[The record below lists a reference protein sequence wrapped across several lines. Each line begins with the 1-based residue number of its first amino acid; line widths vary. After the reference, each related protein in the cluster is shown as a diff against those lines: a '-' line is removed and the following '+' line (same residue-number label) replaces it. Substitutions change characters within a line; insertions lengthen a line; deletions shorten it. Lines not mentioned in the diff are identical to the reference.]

1 MHATPDP
8 IGLALE
14 RCVSTPG
21 PCLHSRAQNANFHH
35 SVAKP
40 VNPANLN
47 GVGDNTQLMHLHEPS
62 LLYNIRYRYSK
73 NLIYTYT
80 GAGARR
86 PHPPHHPSIV
96 QAVVADP
103 TAEHVAQATS

>member
-1 MHATPDP
+1 M
-8 IGLALE
+8 
-14 RCVSTPG
+14 CVRTRPR
-21 PCLHSRAQNANFHH
+21 LRSRAQNANFHH

-62 LLYNIRYRYSK
+62 LLYNIRFRYAK

-80 GAGARR
+80 GARGPQPA
-86 PHPPHHPSIV
+86 PPLH
-96 QAVVADP
+96 
-103 TAEHVAQATS
+103 

>member
-1 MHATPDP
+1 VV
-8 IGLALE
+8 
-14 RCVSTPG
+14 CVRTKPRLRSCP
-21 PCLHSRAQNANFHH
+21 QNANFHH

-62 LLYNIRYRYSK
+62 LLYNIRFRYAK

-80 GAGARR
+80 GAGARCPHR
-86 PHPPHHPSIV
+86 PSTV
-96 QAVVADP
+96 QAQATDP
-103 TAEHVAQATS
+103 TTELAQATS

>member
-1 MHATPDP
+1 M
-8 IGLALE
+8 
-14 RCVSTPG
+14 CVCCTRPR
-21 PCLHSRAQNANFHH
+21 PRSRAQNANFHH

-62 LLYNIRYRYSK
+62 LLYNIRFRYAK

-80 GAGARR
+80 GAGPAGRT
-86 PHPPHHPSIV
+86 HHPSIV
-96 QAVVADP
+96 QALAADP
-103 TAEHVAQATS
+103 TAELAQATS

>member
-1 MHATPDP
+1 M
-8 IGLALE
+8 
-14 RCVSTPG
+14 CVRTRPR
-21 PCLHSRAQNANFHH
+21 LRSRAQNANFHH

-62 LLYNIRYRYSK
+62 LLYNIRFRYSK

-80 GAGARR
+80 GAGARSPHR
-86 PHPPHHPSIV
+86 PSTV
-96 QAVVADP
+96 LALAADP
-103 TAEHVAQATS
+103 TAELAQVTS